1 MVMTSYYTDTLYP
14 LQDKVLATINQLGTS
29 FYLTGGT
36 ALSRFHLHH
45 RYSDDL
51 DFFINDAPDF
61 VEKTSLIVRT
71 LRESF
76 DLKVEL
82 QTSSYY
88 SIVINDILKVEFV
101 NDVAYHDNGFIK
113 TPNFDK
119 VDTIS
124 NILSNKLTA
133 IIGRD
138 EPKDVVDIWAIANNN
153 STDWQHIF
161 TAANSKAVGIFP
173 PDIARR
179 LSEFPID
186 LLDRIKWIEGK
197 SPNNQQLKADLERI
211 CNDILE
217 IE

>member
-1 MVMTSYYTDTLYP
+1 MTSYYTDTLYP
-14 LQDKVLATINQLGTS
+14 LQDKVLTTINKLDTS

-36 ALSRFHLHH
+36 ALSRFHLQH

-51 DFFINDAPDF
+51 DFFVNDAPDF
-61 VEKTSLIVRT
+61 VEKTNLVIRA

-76 DLKVEL
+76 DIKIEL

-88 SIVINDILKVEFV
+88 SIVINDILKVKFV

-113 TPNFDK
+113 TANFDK

-124 NILSNKLTA
+124 NILSNKLSA
-133 IIGRD
+133 LIGRD
-138 EPKDVVDIWAIANNN
+138 EPKDVVDIWAIAKK
-153 STDWQHIF
+153 TKIDWQHIF

-179 LSEFPID
+179 LSEFSIT
-186 LLDRIKWIEGK
+186 LIGRIKWIEGK

-217 IE
+217 IK